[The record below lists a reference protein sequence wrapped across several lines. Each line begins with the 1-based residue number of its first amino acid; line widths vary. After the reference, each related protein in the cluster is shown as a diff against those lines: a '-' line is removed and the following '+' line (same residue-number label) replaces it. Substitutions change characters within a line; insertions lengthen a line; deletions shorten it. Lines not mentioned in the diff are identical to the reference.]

1 MLMPPVRLATLVL
14 LLLVISALPDFVVVV
29 YRALDVSRPGART
42 DGFASAL
49 EMGRF
54 FRKLHGPGPFRGV
67 LIRW

>member
-1 MLMPPVRLATLVL
+1 MISIDVGGPRFGINVTDVEAFARL
-14 LLLVISALPDFVVVV
+14 
-29 YRALDVSRPGART
+29 
-42 DGFASAL
+42 DGFANAL